1 MPERKVDLQLSCD
14 EIRGIVE
21 LLSVAEKP
29 ITERINSAIMDV
41 ERQVLA
47 KKIDL
52 ITKMGEYLKGRLL
65 DNCRE

>member
-52 ITKMGEYLKGRLL
+52 ITKMREYLKGRLL